1 MVVLSHCGILEYSK
15 EQINEQLTL
24 SKRNE
29 ISLCGKIVITRQE
42 VAPKNIV
49 SN

>member
-1 MVVLSHCGILEYSK
+1 MVVLSHCDILEYSK
-15 EQINEQLTL
+15 EQIHEQLSL